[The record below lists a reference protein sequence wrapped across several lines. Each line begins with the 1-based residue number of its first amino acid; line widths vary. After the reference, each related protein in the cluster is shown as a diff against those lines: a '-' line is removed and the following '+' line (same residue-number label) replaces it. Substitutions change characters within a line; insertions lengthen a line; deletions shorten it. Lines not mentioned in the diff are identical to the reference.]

1 MWRRRPNMGKHNQVH
16 NSTEMT
22 YTTTHYLQA
31 VQTEIMYRAQQILTK
46 DTNEPA
52 LVYAQWIKQLAH
64 LEYFL
69 MKSEFGNQNTNPIHN
84 ITTAIHIAYIR
95 DQDDNGGRN
104 GALWEA
110 MREHFYY
117 HLGLS
122 LLDKK
127 EL

>member
-1 MWRRRPNMGKHNQVH
+1 MGKHNQVH

-22 YTTTHYLQA
+22 YTTEHYLQA

-46 DTNEPA
+46 GNNEPCLHIA
-52 LVYAQWIKQLAH
+52 EWIMKLGYI
-64 LEYFL
+64 EYFL
-69 MKSEFGNQNTNPIHN
+69 LNSEFSRINELQTRHIM
-84 ITTAIHIAYIR
+84 TAIHIAYIR

>member
-1 MWRRRPNMGKHNQVH
+1 MGKHNQVH

-46 DTNEPA
+46 DNDDPA
-52 LVYAQWIKQLAH
+52 MSVAFTLKQLAY

-69 MKSEFGNQNTNPIHN
+69 MKPEFATKDTIPKHAIMS
-84 ITTAIHIAYIR
+84 AIHIAYIR